1 MTPLMLSTRWLWL
14 NEKNFEVALQSRPAH
29 LLFFLTYLK
38 FNFNMMLMNKDVIS
52 LLSNLKCSFHQNLQ
66 SQWMHRDDRSLQM
79 IYLLLLAMML
89 AVMKEM
95 GLDVFVSGER
105 VDWTRSRCVPTRFRY
120 RTS

>member
-1 MTPLMLSTRWLWL
+1 
-14 NEKNFEVALQSRPAH
+14 
-29 LLFFLTYLK
+29 LFFQTYLRSS
-38 FNFNMMLMNKDVIS
+38 FNMMLMNQDVLS

-95 GLDVFVSGER
+95 GLDVFVSGDR
-105 VDWTRSRCVPTRFRY
+105 AVWMRCRCVPTRFRS